1 MASCS
6 SLPPAFSDHR
16 APDAA
21 EEVDHALRRSGIE
34 IQGYEALTMIGGAR
48 MSLEAA
54 AEMAQSVETEA
65 IYAEN
70 QRTRKIA
77 RLTVMRFTRAAPCES
92 SR

>member
-1 MASCS
+1 
-6 SLPPAFSDHR
+6 
-16 APDAA
+16 
-21 EEVDHALRRSGIE
+21 
-34 IQGYEALTMIGGAR
+34 MIGGAR

-77 RLTVMRFTRAAPCES
+77 RLTVMRFTRAAPFES